1 MTTKEKID
9 KVGYVSSRDEELAED
24 YETSQQ
30 LARLS
35 GYIFMGNLLDVQ
47 LALNQGVGYVSIWG
61 ELGAESKIL
70 GFCLI

>member
-9 KVGYVSSRDEELAED
+9 EVGNVASRDEELAED

-35 GYIFMGNLLDVQ
+35 GYIFMGNLVDVQ
-47 LALNQGVGYVSIWG
+47 IGFKSRSGICRLWG